1 MKLLLILLLITLC
14 SWTEI
19 RYEDFKATP
28 PKYTE
33 HAALTCVRLDYSYS
47 VKNGIV
53 VANCKL
59 VFLHNQSW
67 IKVKT
72 PYILEHERLHVAI
85 AELHRQ
91 LFLDVAKKELTPSNV
106 KSNFYVLVK
115 VVNEAM
121 EEMQK
126 LYDLET
132 DHSNNYDRQ
141 MEWGAKL
148 PR

>member
-1 MKLLLILLLITLC
+1 M
-14 SWTEI
+14 
-19 RYEDFKATP
+19 
-28 PKYTE
+28 
-33 HAALTCVRLDYSYS
+33 TCRFD
-47 VKNGIV
+47 V
-53 VANCKL
+53 VNCKL

-91 LFLDVAKKELTPSNV
+91 MFLDVAKKELTPSNV

-132 DHSNNYDRQ
+132 SNSQNKEAQLIWDNYLNFFL
-141 MEWGAKL
+141 K
-148 PR
+148 